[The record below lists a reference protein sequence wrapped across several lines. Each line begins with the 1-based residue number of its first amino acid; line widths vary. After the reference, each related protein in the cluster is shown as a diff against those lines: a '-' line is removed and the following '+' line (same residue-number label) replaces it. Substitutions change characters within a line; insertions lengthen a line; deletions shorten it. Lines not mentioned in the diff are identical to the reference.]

1 MADRSPTA
9 KPPVGLLPR
18 ALPIAGLAAIAV
30 LALAWSDL
38 LPGGYFLRRLV
49 DADTARSQR
58 ELALHAAERLRAF
71 ANENEHVAP
80 DAVVFIG
87 SSTIERFPLAACFP
101 GKPCVNRGILSAS
114 APMLEHFADVLA
126 PETARGGIVVYAGS
140 IDLREPGLSADAAH
154 ADSVA
159 AQVMSLVDRLRA
171 DRADVPFAVI
181 GVLPARRMSS
191 AEVDALERLNASLR
205 EQARRREIA
214 FIDVSRAPITS
225 PSGSLAEEQSA
236 DDLHLDRSGY
246 ETLARWILADGG
258 EIGGRL
264 SP

>member
-1 MADRSPTA
+1 MADRSPTSE
-9 KPPVGLLPR
+9 PPAGFLPR
-18 ALPIAGLAAIAV
+18 ALPIAGLASIAV
-30 LALAWSDL
+30 LALAWCDL

-49 DADTARSQR
+49 DANSARSQR

-80 DAVVFIG
+80 GAIVFIG
-87 SSTIERFPLAACFP
+87 SSTIERFPLAECFP

-126 PETARGGIVVYAGS
+126 PKTARGGIVVYAGS
-140 IDLREPGLSADAAH
+140 IDLREPGDSADAAH

-159 AQVMSLVDRLRA
+159 AQVMSLVDELRA
-171 DRADVPFAVI
+171 GRADVPLAMI
-181 GVLPARRMSS
+181 GVLPARRMST
-191 AEVDALERLNASLR
+191 AEVEALAHLNASLR
-205 EQARRREIA
+205 EQAHRREIP

-236 DDLHLDRSGY
+236 DDLHLDRRGY

-258 EIGGRL
+258 EIGRRL